1 MADFNAVNRGVY
13 VADNLEFL
21 RHLNDECIDL
31 ACIDPPFS
39 KGDTFEGDQLKPDL
53 SDHEREVELRLLR
66 GWGIHD
72 ESDASDAGIAW
83 PATTAA
89 GFKDVWSWEQDIHED
104 WIKDLA
110 ENHAPTSELIETT
123 RLIHDEHIAAYLCY
137 MAVRLIEIHRVLK
150 STGSLFLHCDHTAN
164 GYLRQLLDSVFGKDQ
179 MQNEIIWCY
188 APAGR
193 PPKRGFH
200 RKHDTIFYYRKTNA
214 GSFNHQYG
222 PMSPETLATYSETD
236 EEGRKYK
243 IAQGGRRTY
252 LDQQRGR
259 PIPSWWDDIPSF
271 GTATN
276 APERTGYR
284 TQKPIALAERII
296 SASTNKGDVVL
307 DCFAGCASSAIA
319 AERLD
324 RRWVAC
330 DLNPRAWTVFKRQ
343 FSKPKL
349 ALLRCSDE
357 ISGQAVWGDEP
368 VVTVH
373 GPNDLPVR
381 TSQVQEQQPK
391 RRESSGRKFK
401 VASNIISEEETI
413 KITYGIFWPEG
424 QSKETHAV
432 HGRLEIDPDD
442 RTTLDLFTYTTG
454 KGDPKQWIVDPDA
467 AGEQLRILGETT
479 IGRKWLFISARRV
492 GGYMDHLDGLPSP
505 EPRVIGSIYA
515 SEHAVTWWA
524 LRDTLPDDVHGVE
537 LRVDGINAFLVPFTS
552 LQQVTSEDDSIQ
564 LKVDK
569 SPKFSATPVPG
580 CEIVVEHDH
589 GLPIEHRPDGSIAL
603 ERDPVVRIRFLD
615 PVQWEQV
622 EMILTGLLA
631 FFRIVLWHPVRFHTI
646 LTVDRQEDGTISF
659 IDLIWPGPR
668 HYIPDPIELPSDAA
682 QTSVNYYR
690 ALIRQVDLTN
700 GFNEALRRW
709 FNCYQDARA
718 AIELLLLGAFRP
730 DNRPEDTVLYLIR
743 SLERVSEDRP
753 LSTKN
758 KLEGKLAD
766 VTKRY
771 ARAFKNKEARVR
783 LVKTAV
789 ATRDWYT
796 HRNLSAEQSRAQ
808 FIARHDDELEN
819 LNRDL
824 LILLKMIFIEE
835 ITADQ
840 NIAIH
845 VAQQHTLH

>member
-21 RHLNDECIDL
+21 RRLNDECIDL

-72 ESDASDAGIAW
+72 ENDASDAGIAW

-110 ENHAPTSELIETT
+110 ENHAPTSDLIETT
-123 RLIHDEHIAAYLCY
+123 RLIHDDHIAAYLCY

-150 STGSLFLHCDHTAN
+150 PTGSLFLHCDHTAN

-200 RKHDTIFYYRKTNA
+200 RKHDTIFYYRKTNT

-236 EEGRKYK
+236 EEGRQYK
-243 IAQGGRRTY
+243 VAQGGRRSY

-296 SASTNKGDVVL
+296 SASTDEGDVVL

-373 GPNDLPVR
+373 GPGNLPTR
-381 TSQVQEQQPK
+381 TSQAQEKQPGK
-391 RRESSGRKFK
+391 REPHERKFK
-401 VASNIISEEETI
+401 VPSSIIPEEEMKEKLLEFSGYKAWCCGFANRLPDGTI
-413 KITYGIFWPEG
+413 IKTTRNFHLDHVLPRSEG
-424 QSKETHAV
+424 GSHQIMNRAPMCPSHNLRKSARSVNLVEYQ
-432 HGRLEIDPDD
+432 REIA
-442 RTTLDLFTYTTG
+442 
-454 KGDPKQWIVDPDA
+454 A
-467 AGEQLRILGETT
+467 AGELCVE
-479 IGRKWLFISARRV
+479 SA
-492 GGYMDHLDGLPSP
+492 
-505 EPRVIGSIYA
+505 E
-515 SEHAVTWWA
+515 
-524 LRDTLPDDVHGVE
+524 E
-537 LRVDGINAFLVPFTS
+537 LV
-552 LQQVTSEDDSIQ
+552 
-564 LKVDK
+564 
-569 SPKFSATPVPG
+569 
-580 CEIVVEHDH
+580 
-589 GLPIEHRPDGSIAL
+589 
-603 ERDPVVRIRFLD
+603 
-615 PVQWEQV
+615 
-622 EMILTGLLA
+622 
-631 FFRIVLWHPVRFHTI
+631 
-646 LTVDRQEDGTISF
+646 
-659 IDLIWPGPR
+659 
-668 HYIPDPIELPSDAA
+668 
-682 QTSVNYYR
+682 
-690 ALIRQVDLTN
+690 
-700 GFNEALRRW
+700 
-709 FNCYQDARA
+709 
-718 AIELLLLGAFRP
+718 
-730 DNRPEDTVLYLIR
+730 
-743 SLERVSEDRP
+743 
-753 LSTKN
+753 
-758 KLEGKLAD
+758 
-766 VTKRY
+766 
-771 ARAFKNKEARVR
+771 
-783 LVKTAV
+783 
-789 ATRDWYT
+789 
-796 HRNLSAEQSRAQ
+796 NLSKAYEYAAKLYGQAYQ
-808 FIARHDDELEN
+808 
-819 LNRDL
+819 
-824 LILLKMIFIEE
+824 
-835 ITADQ
+835 ADRES
-840 NIAIH
+840 
-845 VAQQHTLH
+845 TS